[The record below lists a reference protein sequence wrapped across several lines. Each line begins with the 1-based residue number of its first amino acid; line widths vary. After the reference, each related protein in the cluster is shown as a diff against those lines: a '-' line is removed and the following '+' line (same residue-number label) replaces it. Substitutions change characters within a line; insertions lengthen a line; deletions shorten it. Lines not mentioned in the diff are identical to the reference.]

1 MMAASLRAILR
12 ERFFCARSI
21 SRKEAQKAQREMEE
35 NDRSGSLLEK
45 ALRPRD
51 TDVQTQLEI
60 NRLCDLIRQ
69 TSFEIHKYFRSGHLE
84 KIYENALT
92 HRLTKLGIE
101 VIQQHPLNVFDE
113 DGALLGHLCADLFV
127 AGRLVVEVKACRSLV
142 DEHIAQLL
150 GYLRAARIE
159 HGLLINFGG
168 PKLQIKKYILSRETQ
183 V

>member
-1 MMAASLRAILR
+1 MQERDHRTPLLDKILR
-12 ERFFCARSI
+12 PG
-21 SRKEAQKAQREMEE
+21 
-35 NDRSGSLLEK
+35 DTSLL
-45 ALRPRD
+45 D
-51 TDVQTQLEI
+51 QVEI
-60 NRLCDLIRQ
+60 RKLCDIIRQ

-92 HRLTKLGIE
+92 HRLTKVGIE

-127 AGRLVVEVKACRSLV
+127 AGKLVVEVKACRSLV

-150 GYLRAARIE
+150 GYLRASRIE

-168 PKLQIKKYILSRETQ
+168 PKLQIKKYILSRDTQ
-183 V
+183 